1 MTNDDTNPTRRGCR
15 SNDLS
20 GAAAGARR
28 RQRGAVPDFVIFCG
42 FAITIV
48 CGVLWIVYSAHKDA
62 PKLRAECEA
71 RGGMLI
77 STRSELYTC
86 VGKPPELPA
95 SR

>member
-1 MTNDDTNPTRRGCR
+1 MTEMQRPDG
-15 SNDLS
+15 SALS
-20 GAAAGARR
+20 EWLGAGAGARR
-28 RQRGAVPDFVIFCG
+28 QQRGAVPDFVLFWGAGLAIGCG
-42 FAITIV
+42 L
-48 CGVLWIVYSAHKDA
+48 LWIFYSAHKDE

>member
-1 MTNDDTNPTRRGCR
+1 MRDDVAGPDG
-15 SNDLS
+15 SGLS
-20 GAAAGARR
+20 EGLGAVAEARKQ
-28 RQRGAVPDFVIFCG
+28 QRGAIPDFVLFWVAGLAIGCGLMWIF
-42 FAITIV
+42 
-48 CGVLWIVYSAHKDA
+48 YSAHKDA

-77 STRSELYTC
+77 STRGELYTC

>member
-1 MTNDDTNPTRRGCR
+1 MSTA
-15 SNDLS
+15 DLL

-28 RQRGAVPDFVIFCG
+28 LQRGAVPDFVIFWG
-42 FAITIV
+42 VGIAIV

>member
-1 MTNDDTNPTRRGCR
+1 MNTNDDTNATRRGSG
-15 SNDLS
+15 SNDLLS
-20 GAAAGARR
+20 APP
-28 RQRGAVPDFVIFCG
+28 AVPDFVIFCG
-42 FAITIV
+42 FGITIV
-48 CGVLWIVYSAHKDA
+48 CGILWIVYSAHKDA

-95 SR
+95 CR